1 MREKS
6 KKTLRSVYNKFPQF
20 YKECC
25 LIELALDVPT
35 QKRWTKMRKQMLPE
49 ENDFTVLL
57 EDDNKTFDLIVK
69 NPKILERPIVLD
81 RNKAII
87 ARPPELLND
96 FLLIL

>member
-49 ENDFTVLL
+49 ENDFT
-57 EDDNKTFDLIVK
+57 DLTNLRKSIK
-69 NPKILERPIVLD
+69 SINIH
-81 RNKAII
+81 
-87 ARPPELLND
+87 
-96 FLLIL
+96 F

>member
-49 ENDFTVLL
+49 ENDFTDLTKL
-57 EDDNKTFDLIVK
+57 RESIKT
-69 NPKILERPIVLD
+69 NG
-81 RNKAII
+81 
-87 ARPPELLND
+87 LLNPI
-96 FLLIL
+96 FVL